1 MNNLRAIL
9 TDIGYG
15 PILET
20 VDGLRMRPIYRE
32 SDNHTSLCVSK
43 LTGRW
48 IDFGTGEKGTI
59 QNLIS
64 KTLSLNSQKESE
76 MYLKGIS
83 FSEDRNN
90 SLSTF
95 TPKNFSL
102 DYIGTINEL
111 KSNYWPKRGISEK
124 TLAPFCS
131 VICNDGIMRRRY
143 VFPIISHENNKI
155 IGFTGRD
162 LTFSPKRPKWKHI
175 GNKSFWAYPLFINKQ
190 DVLNKKQIILVESI
204 GDCLAL
210 FECGITNVIVTF
222 GISLSKKLLV
232 EILKLDPD
240 KIFISLNNDVDN
252 NNIGNNA
259 STKMKSILSKYFD
272 EEQLVIRLPIK
283 KDFNEDLL
291 ENKEQLKTY
300 FDE

>member
-1 MNNLRAIL
+1 MNDLRAVL
-9 TDIGYG
+9 ADIGYG

-20 VDGLRMRPIYRE
+20 VDDLRMRPIYRE

-43 LTGRW
+43 FTGRW
-48 IDFGTGEKGTI
+48 IDFGTGERGTI

-76 MYLKGIS
+76 MYLKGVS
-83 FSEDRNN
+83 FSEDRTN

-102 DYIGTINEL
+102 DYIGMISQLT
-111 KSNYWPKRGISEK
+111 SNYWLKRGISEK
-124 TLAPFCS
+124 TLKPFRS
-131 VICNDGIMRRRY
+131 VVCNDGIMKKRY
-143 VFPIISHENNKI
+143 VFPIISHENDKI

-162 LTFSPKRPKWKHI
+162 LTFNSKRPKWKHI

-190 DVLNKKQIILVESI
+190 SILSKKQIILVESI

-210 FECGITNVIVTF
+210 FECGITNVIVMF
-222 GISLSKKLLV
+222 GISLNKKLLV

-240 KIFISLNNDVDN
+240 KIFISLNNDVNN

-259 STKMKSILSKYFD
+259 STKIKFMLNKYFD
-272 EEQLVIRLPIK
+272 EEQLIIKLPIK
-283 KDFNEDLL
+283 KDFNDDLL
-291 ENKEQLKTY
+291 NNKEQLKIH
-300 FDE
+300 FNE